1 MVLRSTTSPLLSP
14 SCPHHSCPLGAC
26 PHGLDYV
33 SPLTSFAA
41 VWLAEYA
48 GQEVA
53 VKVNLP
59 AGAGGT
65 VVVVPQEV
73 TDMFVREAEMTSR
86 LSHR

>member
-1 MVLRSTTSPLLSP
+1 MAASPLR
-14 SCPHHSCPLGAC
+14 
-26 PHGLDYV
+26 
-33 SPLTSFAA
+33 FAA

-65 VVVVPQEV
+65 MAVVPQEV
-73 TDMFVREAEMTSR
+73 TQMFLREAEVTGSLAHRWGTGAGVREGLPHDTCAASR
-86 LSHR
+86 AQKHTEIAA